1 MRLEADAELV
11 TLLLNECDRLP
22 SRLDS
27 RARTTSRSDRTPDR
41 QSCLARIG
49 ISLQVAS
56 VPGRACPPSS
66 WRTAEGISDCYR
78 SFRQAGG
85 LRSAVGFDYP
95 RAGGPAA
102 HEAGGV
108 LQLRRRGRSHYCG
121 GA

>member
-1 MRLEADAELV
+1 MRLQADAELV
-11 TLLLNECDRLP
+11 TLLLNECDRLS

-66 WRTAEGISDCYR
+66 WRTAEGISDCDR
-78 SFRQAGG
+78 SFRQASGF
-85 LRSAVGFDYP
+85 RSAVGFDDP
-95 RAGGPAA
+95 RAGWPAA

-108 LQLRRRGRSHYCG
+108 LQLGRRG
-121 GA
+121 